1 MIQNTHTI
9 GTLSVHDRNI
19 IVCSKRLTNHNEDNE
34 KQKRGY
40 CEEI

>member
-1 MIQNTHTI
+1 MLKEHYLYEIGRNTI
-9 GTLSVHDRNI
+9 VRN
-19 IVCSKRLTNHNEDNE
+19 KRLTNHNEDNE